1 MTQRSFKRDL
11 QYIDK
16 YSTQTIRQG
25 LEEYSKANPNLT
37 DTNLLRADFAKHL
50 IAHDISHIVF
60 GYDTDMDDELRL
72 FFFTFF
78 VSNYKFKNYVS
89 SYQDWLRDFDD
100 PSVSLTL
107 DDVTKDQSK
116 LSFYSS
122 VAITLLRILPEVLM
136 MWFETRGH
144 QKPWLYFDFEPML
157 DRSVLEI
164 RQEFDLL
171 RFIPLKKEQKQKYPI
186 QRNANI

>member
-1 MTQRSFKRDL
+1 MTRRSFKRYL
-11 QYIDK
+11 QYTEK

-25 LEEYSKANPNLT
+25 LEEYSKANPYLT
-37 DTNLLRADFAKHL
+37 DPNKLRSDFAKHL

-60 GYDTDMDDELRL
+60 GYDTDMADELRL

-100 PSVSLTL
+100 PSVSFTL
-107 DDVTKDQSK
+107 DDVTRNQSK

-122 VAITLLRILPEVLM
+122 VAITLLLVLPEILM

-144 QKPWLYFDFEPML
+144 QKLWLYFDFEPLL
-157 DRSVLEI
+157 DRSLIEI
-164 RQEFDLL
+164 RQEFELL
-171 RFIPLKKEQKQKYPI
+171 RFIPLRKEQKQKYPI
-186 QRNANI
+186 QTNTEG